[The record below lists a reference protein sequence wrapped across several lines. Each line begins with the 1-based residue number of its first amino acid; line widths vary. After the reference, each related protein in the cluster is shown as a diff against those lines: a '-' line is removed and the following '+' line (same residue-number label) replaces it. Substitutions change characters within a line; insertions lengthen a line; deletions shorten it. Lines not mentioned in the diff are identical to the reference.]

1 MGEIYSETTAR
12 LLGLLEPFVRSMT
25 DPAMVERIQQP
36 GACDFIAGNP
46 QEMPLPGFVQALERW
61 SVPQNKDWFAYKFN
75 VPEAR
80 AAVAASLW
88 ERRGIAF
95 REQDIYLTTGAFG
108 ALSVALGVVVDRG
121 DEVIYISPPWFF
133 YEALIVRSGG
143 TPVRVRVDERTYDLD
158 LEAIAKA
165 LTPRTRA
172 IIINSPNNPTGKI
185 YPPETLRGLAEILE
199 RAGKQNGRPIYLLSD
214 EAYCRIIYDGR
225 SYPSPTAFYPNSFLI
240 YTYGKTLLTP
250 GERLGYIALPPA
262 MEQRQDL
269 SAAIFIQEAIGGHMF
284 PNAVLQY
291 ALPDLERLSI
301 DVGHLQRKR
310 DRMVSALGKMGYQV
324 HMPEGTFYL
333 LPRSPVPDDV
343 AFVRRLAERDI
354 FCLPGQVMEMP
365 GYFRISLT
373 ANDDMI
379 DRALPGFEAV
389 LEESRQRA

>member
-12 LLGLLEPFVRSMT
+12 LLTLLEPFVRSMT
-25 DPAMVERIQQP
+25 DPVMVERIQQP

-80 AAVAASLW
+80 AAIAASLW

-95 REQDIYLTTGAFG
+95 REEDIYLTTGAFG

-133 YEALIVRSGG
+133 YEALIIRSGG

-199 RAGKQNGRPIYLLSD
+199 RASRQNGRPIYLLSD

-262 MEQRQDL
+262 MVQRQDL

-301 DVGHLQRKR
+301 DVEHLQRKR

-389 LEESRQRA
+389 LEETRQRV